1 MNLMNLVEAS
11 SLALCRHL
19 QIGRVWFP
27 NKQGFGKIQIIFY
40 DVQNH

>member
-1 MNLMNLVEAS
+1 MNLVEGS
-11 SLALCRHL
+11 PPELCLHL